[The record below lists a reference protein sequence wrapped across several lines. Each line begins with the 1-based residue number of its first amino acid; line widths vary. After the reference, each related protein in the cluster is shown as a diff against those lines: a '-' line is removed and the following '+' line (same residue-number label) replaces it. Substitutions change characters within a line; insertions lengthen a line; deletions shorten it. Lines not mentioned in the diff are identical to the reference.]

1 MMNSK
6 VYSLVNKISAI
17 TQNYY
22 PEQLGTLFI
31 VNAPWT
37 FTAAWSVIKGWLDE
51 KTQSKI
57 KIVSGN
63 PFIELKKWI
72 DEDQIPDFLGGT
84 NITPLERDIGPW
96 NDFEVVDGSNKDD
109 IVGIRRIN
117 DGPNGI
123 IFTVQDMEALPNPLL
138 DDPQNST
145 NYCE

>member
-1 MMNSK
+1 MNSK

-72 DEDQIPDFLGGT
+72 DED
-84 NITPLERDIGPW
+84 
-96 NDFEVVDGSNKDD
+96 
-109 IVGIRRIN
+109 
-117 DGPNGI
+117 
-123 IFTVQDMEALPNPLL
+123 
-138 DDPQNST
+138 
-145 NYCE
+145 